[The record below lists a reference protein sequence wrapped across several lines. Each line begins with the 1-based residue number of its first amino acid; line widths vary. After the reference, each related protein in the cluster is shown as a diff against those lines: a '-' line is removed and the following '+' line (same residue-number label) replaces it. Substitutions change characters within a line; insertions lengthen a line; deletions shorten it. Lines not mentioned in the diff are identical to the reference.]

1 MIIFYNTV
9 TGKINN
15 VLWSEELSLWYEMSS
30 NESYIILDKDCGINN
45 HKLHLCKLKLDEEGK
60 PEEIEE
66 PEIEYEGTFP
76 MEKRKIKG
84 WKKHKIIK
92 EA

>member
-1 MIIFYNTV
+1 MVIIYNKN
-9 TGKINN
+9 TGEINQ
-15 VLWSEELSLWYEMSS
+15 VLWRDSFPDWFELSSDEYFLVVD
-30 NESYIILDKDCGINN
+30 NDINPY
-45 HKLHLCKLKLDEEGK
+45 KLHLCKLKLDEEGK

>member
-1 MIIFYNTV
+1 MVIIYNRN
-9 TGKINN
+9 TGKISQ
-15 VLWSEELSLWYEMSS
+15 VLWEDVFPDWYELSS
-30 NESYIILDKDCGINN
+30 NEDFLVVDNDINPY
-45 HKLHLCKLKLDEEGK
+45 KLHLCKLKLGEEGK

-76 MEKRKIKG
+76 VEKRKIKG